1 MNVSLAIDLKDSDYF
16 ERLLS
21 SVLKS
26 YMDFTSI
33 IYQYYIHYILDVAA
47 GSWLRP
53 VVTNL
58 IKFD

>member
-33 IYQYYIHYILDVAA
+33 IYQYYIHNLDVSA
-47 GSWLRP
+47 GSCL
-53 VVTNL
+53 
-58 IKFD
+58 